1 MANSVS
7 EIQTPAPS
15 ASEGIRRPVLVAAFL
30 CALIAS
36 SGCGT
41 RPYVNAHIES
51 VNAEYR
57 QLEDYVYALEA
68 ENGRLQ
74 QELESLK
81 TAGAS
86 TATPTNPSA
95 PRTTAPR
102 RPPAMMSPRL
112 SPPASGGSTDI
123 ESPAIEIPGSSPS
136 TIAPRSTTQRPSL
149 DLPAPSSPA
158 DTPPNID
165 IPPLLEVPSPS
176 KPSELLPVPGGT
188 RETSKPLPSNPTSS
202 KPGDKKVTHLFLNP
216 ALTGAADF
224 DGQSG
229 DDGLRIV
236 VEPRNAEDQLVPEA
250 GSIAIVVLDPDQ
262 PGDRA
267 RLARWDFDRAAIQQL
282 LADSSPHRGIKLE
295 MPWPASA
302 PAANR
307 LKLFVRYETPDG
319 RKVQAD
325 REIFMAHG
333 DKALSRWTPRSTDR
347 TTATAAAD
355 SQQATPIR
363 SASATDLWPSSR

>member
-1 MANSVS
+1 VPD
-7 EIQTPAPS
+7 IQTPARS
-15 ASEGIRRPVLVAAFL
+15 ASDGIRRLILAAVFL

-36 SGCGT
+36 TGCGT

-74 QELESLK
+74 QELDALK
-81 TAGAS
+81 TTGVS
-86 TATPTNPSA
+86 TATPANPSA

-112 SPPASGGSTDI
+112 SAPTSGGSSDI

-136 TIAPRSTTQRPSL
+136 TTTPRSTTQRPSL
-149 DLPAPSSPA
+149 DLPQPSAPA
-158 DTPPNID
+158 DTPPNVD
-165 IPPLLEVPSPS
+165 IPPLLEVPAPS

-224 DGQSG
+224 DGQAG

-282 LADSSPHRGIKLE
+282 LADSSHRGIKLE

-307 LKLFVRYETPDG
+307 LKLFVRYETADG

-333 DKALSRWTPRSTDR
+333 EKGLSRWTPRSTDR
-347 TTATAAAD
+347 ATTAAATMSD
-355 SQQATPIR
+355 SQQAMPIR